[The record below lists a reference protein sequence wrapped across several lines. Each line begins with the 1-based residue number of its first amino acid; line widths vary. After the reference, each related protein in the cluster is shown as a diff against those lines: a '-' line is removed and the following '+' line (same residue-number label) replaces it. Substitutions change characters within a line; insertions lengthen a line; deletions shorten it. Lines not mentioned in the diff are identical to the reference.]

1 VNYYVSGR
9 YYDQDGIFKVVTD
22 KYQDYSFRAKFDAKL
37 NDWLKWS
44 TNVSLN
50 NNNYKYS
57 GVSNYEMTIAR
68 LESNIS
74 PSFVPFN
81 PDGTVMQYTN
91 QLYANSPIGA
101 GDGGYLTSGKGRN
114 NKNRNMVSMVNGLEL
129 SLMKELRFNVN
140 YGYTQNKNLYRYRG
154 NSFEYSRSEGII
166 QEFTSGSIYDYYREV
181 QSAPIRHLLDYYLTF
196 DKTWNN
202 AHNLKVVG
210 GSQYET
216 YRTVSTDTSMTNLS
230 NDDLDSFSAV
240 TPESVLSLSQTINAY
255 KTLGFFGRVNYDYLS
270 KYLVEFS
277 ARADGSSRFQEN
289 HRWGFFPSMSAGWRM
304 SEEDFFA
311 PAKDYV
317 DNLKVRLSVGS
328 LGNQQVD
335 YYAYLQTIT
344 TDNLMNY
351 TFDGNSKISNAR
363 ITDPVSSGLTWETV
377 TTYNVGLDMTFLRN
391 RLNVSTDYYIRH
403 TKDMLIQ
410 SLTLP
415 DVYGANTPLYYPE
428 IPSGESRNLF
438 THIFHL
444 LENGSIMAYEYLDGR
459 EEYTEENKID
469 WQEFI
474 DRFNIYHDTVNGNI
488 LVNDAD
494 IPSREVLGYYVKEI
508 YYMEKSTSAFRV
520 KTLAICPI
528 LHRIENFD
536 AVSTRYPLFWI
547 PYSEIEPY
555 TRQIPV
561 MASSLNNSLLGTI
574 DDFFQQRRYK
584 GEIYKTGNSRNL
596 LIAQYTSSPE
606 EMKAEQERI
615 EKELTDFERN
625 LTADKSGRISQPTQQ
640 QNRSNKRLTLRSQST
655 PSASQSMRDRRY

>member
-1 VNYYVSGR
+1 MHTTMKTRLFFIFLLILIQTVALFSQSTARERIEQRRQRDYNLQVTSKVSSSQLQNLPEEEIISNSR
-9 YYDQDGIFKVVTD
+9 
-22 KYQDYSFRAKFDAKL
+22 
-37 NDWLKWS
+37 WS
-44 TNVSLN
+44 R
-50 NNNYKYS
+50 
-57 GVSNYEMTIAR
+57 I
-68 LESNIS
+68 I
-74 PSFVPFN
+74 
-81 PDGTVMQYTN
+81 
-91 QLYANSPIGA
+91 
-101 GDGGYLTSGKGRN
+101 
-114 NKNRNMVSMVNGLEL
+114 
-129 SLMKELRFNVN
+129 
-140 YGYTQNKNLYRYRG
+140 YRY
-154 NSFEYSRSEGII
+154 
-166 QEFTSGSIYDYYREV
+166 
-181 QSAPIRHLLDYYLTF
+181 LDLT
-196 DKTWNN
+196 K
-202 AHNLKVVG
+202 
-210 GSQYET
+210 E
-216 YRTVSTDTSMTNLS
+216 
-230 NDDLDSFSAV
+230 
-240 TPESVLSLSQTINAY
+240 
-255 KTLGFFGRVNYDYLS
+255 
-270 KYLVEFS
+270 
-277 ARADGSSRFQEN
+277 
-289 HRWGFFPSMSAGWRM
+289 
-304 SEEDFFA
+304 
-311 PAKDYV
+311 
-317 DNLKVRLSVGS
+317 
-328 LGNQQVD
+328 
-335 YYAYLQTIT
+335 
-344 TDNLMNY
+344 
-351 TFDGNSKISNAR
+351 
-363 ITDPVSSGLTWETV
+363 
-377 TTYNVGLDMTFLRN
+377 
-391 RLNVSTDYYIRH
+391 
-403 TKDMLIQ
+403 
-410 SLTLP
+410 
-415 DVYGANTPLYYPE
+415 ANTPLYYPE